1 MKYVVFFEFFGRKM
15 KHAVEAESEQE
26 AKKIISNKI
35 IFYKVEH
42 PKPNPHSDEDF
53 LNYLKDIFGTR

>member
-1 MKYVVFFEFFGRKM
+1 MKYTVYFEFFGRRM
-15 KHAVEAESEQE
+15 KHTVEAESEQE

-42 PKPNPHSDEDF
+42 PKPHSDEDF
-53 LNYLKDIFGTR
+53 LNYLKDILGTR

>member
-1 MKYVVFFEFFGRKM
+1 M
-15 KHAVEAESEQE
+15 KHIVEAESEQE

-42 PKPNPHSDEDF
+42 PKPNTPSDEDF
-53 LNYLKDIFGTR
+53 LNYLKDILGTR